1 MTVTVSTTLI
11 HEVGIDY
18 LSEIKMTVTVSTT
31 QQHELAMMKR
41 SGNRVSVRDVQ
52 GFVARKNVQ
61 E

>member
-31 QQHELAMMKR
+31 PIHEVGIDHL
-41 SGNRVSVRDVQ
+41 SV
-52 GFVARKNVQ
+52 KLLTK
-61 E
+61 